1 MVPYAIRRTR
11 SHLVRFHKLYSELQE
26 RKVDSGWLEKIET
39 MDNIFP
45 SINYRTYRSL

>member
-11 SHLVRFHKLYSELQE
+11 SHLVRFHKLYDDLND
-26 RKVDSGWLEKIET
+26 RKVDSGWLEKVET

-45 SINYRTYRSL
+45 SINYRAYRPL